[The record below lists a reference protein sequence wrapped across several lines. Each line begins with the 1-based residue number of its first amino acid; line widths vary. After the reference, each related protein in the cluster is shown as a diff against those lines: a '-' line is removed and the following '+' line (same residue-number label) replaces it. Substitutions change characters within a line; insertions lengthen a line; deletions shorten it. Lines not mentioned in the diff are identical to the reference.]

1 MAREKR
7 QNLGRGLDALL
18 GEDSEDYAELDKLRQ
33 GKTAPIEYLEPGP
46 FQPRRLFAAEDMESL
61 IDSIR
66 DKGVLQ
72 PILVRRH
79 PADPTRYQIIA
90 GERRWRAAQAAQLH
104 EVPVVIREFDDRA
117 ALEVALVEN
126 IQRQDLTPIEEA
138 EGYRRLMEEFG
149 HTQEALAQ
157 VIGKSR
163 SHIANM
169 LRLLALPDSVRDAVE
184 EGKISAGHARALL
197 VVPNSESLLGQVIAK
212 GLSVRDTE
220 KLVQRAKAPE
230 SGDDDGAAS
239 TGTGKRRRSSGREKD
254 TDTLAL
260 ERDLS
265 ALLGLTVSIDFKP
278 GQGGVL
284 SIEYRTLE
292 QLDDVL
298 SRLSRGGRQ
307 PTDGEEEAAE
317 TFTEDTAMADFDPE
331 DPLIPDVDDG
341 MEEPKD

>member
-220 KLVQRAKAPE
+220 KLVQRVKAADSDE
-230 SGDDDGAAS
+230 GDGGPVVA
-239 TGTGKRRRSSGREKD
+239 GGKRRRSPGREKD
-254 TDTLAL
+254 PDTLAL

-278 GQGGVL
+278 GQGGLL

-307 PTDGEEEAAE
+307 PMEGEEETEQAFADDSVMAE
-317 TFTEDTAMADFDPE
+317 FDPE
-331 DPLIPDVDDG
+331 DPLVPDAG
-341 MEEPKD
+341 EEPEEPKG